1 MEDDFLN
8 GDIRVVLE
16 NTTRMLVL
24 ENTTWILVL
33 ENTTQM
39 LKKVFKSPKLVVWR
53 LHIPL
58 FVVVSSSIS

>member
-24 ENTTWILVL
+24 ENTTR
-33 ENTTQM
+33 M
-39 LKKVFKSPKLVVWR
+39 LKKVFLCYNYFLKIHELEQIYIRS
-53 LHIPL
+53 HIIIL
-58 FVVVSSSIS
+58 